1 MAALKEAKML
11 IDNPRGGYRFL
22 TGISPFSSGVVAAAG
37 HEIIHATLG
46 DYLPWREGFELIDA
60 HLGGIGRERQA
71 LCAIELRCPA
81 PYSMPDFIGFNA
93 GYIELVRSWD
103 LYVGDHNPMARTNV
117 APAHHP
123 PAEPVLHA
131 FSYTVEAAGA
141 PTTFVVSGAGEI
153 PEATLDD
160 NEIIRKGETGPEAMR
175 EKAAFVAATM
185 GSRLAAMGV
194 GWSEVTTT
202 DVYTVFM
209 HEGLLEDA
217 VIGAMGA
224 ATRHGLRWYRSR
236 PPVIDLDYE
245 MDVRGVRHEITM

>member
-1 MAALKEAKML
+1 MMIA
-11 IDNPRGGYRFL
+11 NPRGGYRFL

-37 HEIIHATLG
+37 HEVVHATLAAQV
-46 DYLPWREGFELIDA
+46 PWRQGFEQIDA
-60 HLGGIGRERQA
+60 HLAAVGRERPA

-81 PYSMPDFIGFNA
+81 PYSMPDFIDFNA
-93 GYIELVRSWD
+93 GYVELVRSWD
-103 LYVGDHNPMARTNV
+103 LYVGDHNPLARTNV
-117 APAHHP
+117 APAHDP

-131 FSYTVEAAGA
+131 FSYTVEAPADA

-175 EKAAFVAATM
+175 DKAAYVAATM
-185 GSRLAAMGV
+185 GSRLGAMGV
-194 GWSEVTTT
+194 GWELVTTT

-217 VIGAMGA
+217 VIGQMGP
-224 ATRHGLRWYRSR
+224 ATRHGMRWYRSR
-236 PPVIDLDYE
+236 PPVIDLDFE
-245 MDVRGVRHEITM
+245 MDVRGIRSEIVA

>member
-1 MAALKEAKML
+1 MMIA
-11 IDNPRGGYRFL
+11 NPRGGYRFL

-37 HEIIHATLG
+37 HEVVHATLAAQV
-46 DYLPWREGFELIDA
+46 PWRQGFEQIDA
-60 HLGGIGRERQA
+60 HLAAFGRERPA

-81 PYSMPDFIGFNA
+81 PYSMPDFIDFNA
-93 GYIELVRSWD
+93 GYVELVRSWD
-103 LYVGDHNPMARTNV
+103 LYVGDHNPLARTNV
-117 APAHHP
+117 APAHDP

-131 FSYTVEAAGA
+131 FSYTVEAPADA

-175 EKAAFVAATM
+175 EKAAYVAATM
-185 GSRLAAMGV
+185 GSRLGAMGV
-194 GWSEVTTT
+194 GWELVTTT

-217 VIGAMGA
+217 VIGQMGP
-224 ATRHGLRWYRSR
+224 ATRHGMRWYRSR
-236 PPVIDLDYE
+236 PPVIDLDFE
-245 MDVRGVRHEITM
+245 MDVRGIRSEIVA